1 MSSPNL
7 AYNAKV
13 EASSFYDKNFKPSFA
28 VDDNNGTLWRP
39 KGMGEEWLKIDL
51 GKVQKI
57 QTIWTQWEYGTQ
69 YYQYRIE
76 TSSDGTHWQLFAD
89 RSRNLHAGSPKID
102 VAPVV
107 KDRNVPVKARY
118 VKITFL
124 GCQKQGYPGALW
136 NVKVFSTLEDRDNFE
151 WPAPKVLGESGDE
164 LIHIT
169 ADDFQVGDTIWYIPN
184 HGVVSGGFEHEDG
197 LMVVQN
203 VEGTKALPFDSA
215 TIFASDFPM
224 PELWCDNVPYHLEA
238 TLYNPTIQLN
248 ECVADFTSSHDELEK
263 IMLVNGTEPRC
274 GVMNHYGWYEDVG
287 YKEMKTL
294 EGRWQHVV
302 VDFDGRIEKVWINDV
317 LISEKDIQIMV
328 KPVQR
333 VLLGRNAEREWPFT
347 GYLHSLTLI
356 RK

>member
-1 MSSPNL
+1 MEFDAEGNILPITPTHQKPAIGAKAPKNL
-7 AYNAKV
+7 AFGAAV
-13 EASSFYDKNFKPSFA
+13 TASSCYSDWFKPEYA

-51 GKVQKI
+51 GKVLKI

-76 TSSDGTHWQLFAD
+76 TSSDGKHWQLFAD

-102 VAPVV
+102 VAPMV
-107 KDRNVPVKARY
+107 KGRNMPVKARY

-136 NVKVFSTLEDRDNFE
+136 NVKVFNTREDKDNFE

-197 LMVVQN
+197 LMVVQD

-224 PELWCDNVPYHLEA
+224 PELWRDNVPYHLEA
-238 TLYNPTIQLN
+238 TLYNPTIQLPWAMPMF
-248 ECVADFTSSHDELEK
+248 VAALLTGGPLY
-263 IMLVNGTEPRC
+263 M
-274 GVMNHYGWYEDVG
+274 GV
-287 YKEMKTL
+287 
-294 EGRWQHVV
+294 
-302 VDFDGRIEKVWINDV
+302 V
-317 LISEKDIQIMV
+317 LICMAVSA
-328 KPVQR
+328 
-333 VLLGRNAEREWPFT
+333 VLYYPFFKIADKQAYEEEQALAAEQAQQ
-347 GYLHSLTLI
+347 
-356 RK
+356 